1 MSVALGLA
9 VLFVGFAMGLI
20 VFAMMK
26 TALIE
31 ETYDDGYNEGWT
43 HAMKLMEMQNKGS

>member
-1 MSVALGLA
+1 MSVALGLT
-9 VLFVGFAMGLI
+9 VLFIGFAAGLI

-43 HAMKLMEMQNKGS
+43 HAMKLVEAQKKQR